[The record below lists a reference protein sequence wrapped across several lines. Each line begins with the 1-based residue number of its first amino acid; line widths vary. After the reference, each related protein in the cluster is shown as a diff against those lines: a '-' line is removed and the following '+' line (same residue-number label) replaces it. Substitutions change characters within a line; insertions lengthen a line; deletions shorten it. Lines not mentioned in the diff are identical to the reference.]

1 MDKATINIL
10 SKNSDKH
17 IKTVSRALNDLEL
30 SDKKTL
36 SKDLIN
42 LVTIYLR
49 IDGTNQGELR
59 QTLKLQIQKATAPIK
74 EASFDSDFKEY
85 LLEQSVQK
93 DKQLKKKEKQIDRY
107 SEAVVS
113 LSNKLLGLVDDIS
126 MLRVEDSGTVQRL
139 YDKNVL
145 ADLLTDL
152 QPGSNAYASIE
163 LILKKMNDKN

>member
-74 EASFDSDFKEY
+74 EASFDNDFKEY
-85 LLEQSVQK
+85 LLEQSRQK

-152 QPGSNAYASIE
+152 EPGSNAYASIE

>member
-74 EASFDSDFKEY
+74 ESSFDTEFKEY
-85 LLEQSVQK
+85 LLEQSRQK

-126 MLRVEDSGTVQRL
+126 MLRVADSGTVQRL

-152 QPGSNAYASIE
+152 EPGSNAYASIV
-163 LILKKMNDKN
+163 LILKKMNDNN

>member
-74 EASFDSDFKEY
+74 EASFDTEFKEY
-85 LLEQSVQK
+85 LLEQSRQK

-152 QPGSNAYASIE
+152 EPGSNAYASIE

>member
-10 SKNSDKH
+10 SRNSDKH

-36 SKDLIN
+36 SQELIN

-59 QTLKLQIQKATAPIK
+59 QTLKLQIQKAAAPIK
-74 EASFDSDFKEY
+74 EVTFDNDFKEY
-85 LLEQSVQK
+85 LLAQSSNK

-107 SEAVVS
+107 SEAIVA
-113 LSNKLLGLVDDIS
+113 LSTKLLGLVDDIS

-152 QPGSNAYASIE
+152 EPGSTAYASIE
-163 LILKKMNDKN
+163 HILKKMNDKN